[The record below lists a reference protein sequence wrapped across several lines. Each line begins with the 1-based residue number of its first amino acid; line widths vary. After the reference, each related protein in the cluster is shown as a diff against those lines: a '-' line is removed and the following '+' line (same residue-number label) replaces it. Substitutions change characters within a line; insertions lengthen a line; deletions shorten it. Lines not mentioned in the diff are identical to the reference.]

1 MININIIFFKIFQM
15 LKFGMKKTMAHMQLG
30 FRVIKKDE
38 RIILINVNLYLE
50 AYSPICY
57 LVLPFKGTFDDTK
70 LIYTILRIPFW
81 R

>member
-70 LIYTILRIPFW
+70 LIYTILRIPF
-81 R
+81 

>member
-70 LIYTILRIPFW
+70 LIYTILRIQF
-81 R
+81 

>member
-57 LVLPFKGTFDDTK
+57 LVTL
-70 LIYTILRIPFW
+70 
-81 R
+81 

>member
-57 LVLPFKGTFDDTK
+57 LVLPFKVTFDDTK
-70 LIYTILRIPFW
+70 LIYTILRIPF
-81 R
+81 

>member
-1 MININIIFFKIFQM
+1 M

-30 FRVIKKDE
+30 FRVIKTDE
-38 RIILINVNLYLE
+38 RIILINVNLYLK

-70 LIYTILRIPFW
+70 LIYTILRIPF
-81 R
+81 